1 MKSTIAI
8 QSSFIAGDS
17 RRLIERTDQG
27 KKLAYPLTHALLFR
41 SNYTLAT
48 GTLSWDFELNPA
60 WTRS

>member
-27 KKLAYPLTHALLFR
+27 KKINVSAKTYVIVSKKLHIGNT
-41 SNYTLAT
+41 N
-48 GTLSWDFELNPA
+48 FELA
-60 WTRS
+60 L

>member
-27 KKLAYPLTHALLFR
+27 KKLTYPLRHTLSFR
-41 SNYTLAT
+41 RNYTLAT
-48 GTLSWDFELNPA
+48 GTLSRDFELNSV